1 LSADRLV
8 YMANQIALFFRSQPK
23 SDAVAATADHLH
35 KFWEPRMRRQIVDLL
50 ASGKAAGLTDV
61 AREAVSRL
69 PEAAGLGQD
78 RVSFRQAVP

>member
-8 YMANQIALFFRSQPK
+8 YMANQIALFFRSQPT

-50 ASGKAAGLTDV
+50 ASGKAAGLADV
-61 AREAVSRL
+61 AREAVLKL
-69 PEAAGLGQD
+69 PEAAGAAAD
-78 RVSFRQAVP
+78 RQL

>member
-8 YMANQIALFFRSQPK
+8 YMANQIALFFRSQPQA
-23 SDAVAATADHLH
+23 DAVAATCDHLH

-61 AREAVSRL
+61 AREAVFRL
-69 PEAAGLGQD
+69 PEAAGVAADQQ
-78 RVSFRQAVP
+78 S